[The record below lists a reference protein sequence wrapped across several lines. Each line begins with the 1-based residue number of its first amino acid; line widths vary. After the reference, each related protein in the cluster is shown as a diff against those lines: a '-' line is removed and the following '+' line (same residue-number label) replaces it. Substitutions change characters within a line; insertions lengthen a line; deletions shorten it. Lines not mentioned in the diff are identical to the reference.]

1 MSQNNRYMD
10 SAQTKKKTEKANK
23 HINFVVIAYVVI
35 LFYLLFLIYINFTKD
50 TIHYVYA
57 EPGSIYN
64 DSSFTGLLIKDEK
77 VVYSEDSGPVKYFV
91 PEGSKVRQNAYVC
104 AVNQDSETEQIIQAQ
119 INQHLSELNDA
130 RSITTNDYSILQD
143 KIREYV
149 LDKPS
154 ENLDFVYDSKDLLT
168 GTLLDISQTVYVKDE
183 SLFRKIQEE
192 IAINV
197 EQQLNNGDYY
207 SMETSGVVGYTFDG
221 FENYNID
228 NYEYDILNEEVV
240 IKDVAL
246 DATVKEGEELYKIID
261 NHLIHLVAEV
271 DPYCMKYLQV
281 ILDNPK
287 STDQTRLYFPRKNLD
302 TIVTIYDVE
311 TIDGKYYVTFELNK
325 FFDEFFSD
333 RFVDFRIKYDDYSG
347 LKIPNEAVTTKALI
361 QVPKSAVF
369 EEKGSYKILK
379 KIYTDDDVSHEDSLS
394 INVKVYYEDNEFA
407 YIDSMDADLSLSPGD
422 QVLYTLDE
430 SAKVS
435 ETSFHTVSS
444 KIEVEGVYVL
454 NKGYSDFKR
463 IKTLYED
470 EAFRIIDE
478 AIGYSVGLYDKIASD
493 ASEIAEFT
501 TIN

>member
-1 MSQNNRYMD
+1 MSQNNRYLD

-50 TIHYVYA
+50 TIHFVYA

-64 DSSFTGLLIKDEK
+64 DASFNGLIIKNEK
-77 VVYSEDSGPVKYFV
+77 VVYSSDSGPVKYFV
-91 PEGSKVRQNAYVC
+91 PEGSKVRQNSYVC
-104 AVNQDSETEQIIQAQ
+104 AVNQDPETEQIIQDQ

-130 RSITTNDYSILQD
+130 RSITFSDYSILQD

-149 LDKPS
+149 LDKPN
-154 ENLDFVYDSKDLLT
+154 ENINFVYDSKDILT

-183 SLFRKIQEE
+183 SLFRQIQEE

-221 FENYNID
+221 FESYNID
-228 NYEYDILNEEVV
+228 NYDYSILNKEVV
-240 IKDVAL
+240 VNDVAL
-246 DATVKEGEELYKIID
+246 DATVSEGEELYKIID
-261 NHLIHLVAEV
+261 NYLIHVVSEI
-271 DPYCMKYLQV
+271 DPYCMKFLQDK
-281 ILDNPK
+281 IDNNK
-287 STDQTRLYFPRKNLD
+287 DETTLYFPRKNIS
-302 TIVTIYDVE
+302 TVATIYDLE
-311 TIDGKYYVTFELNK
+311 TIDGRYYVTFEVNK
-325 FFDEFFSD
+325 YFDEFFSD
-333 RFVDFRIKYDDYSG
+333 RFIDYRIKYDDYSG

-361 QVPKSAVF
+361 QVPKQAIF
-369 EEKGSYKILK
+369 EEKGSYKINK
-379 KIYTDDDVSHEDSLS
+379 KVYTDDDVTHESS
-394 INVKVYYEDNEFA
+394 VSVNIKVYYEDNSYA
-407 YIDSMDADLSLSPGD
+407 YINSMDTDMSISPGD
-422 QVLYTLDE
+422 QVLYTEDE

-435 ETSFHTVSS
+435 EMSFHTVGEA
-444 KIEVEGVYVL
+444 IDVEGVYVL

-470 EAFRIIDE
+470 ETFRIIDE
-478 AIGYSVGLYDKIASD
+478 SIGYSVGLYDKIASD
-493 ASEIAEFT
+493 ASETSEFT